1 MFSIRPFVHDA
12 VSAISMVSE
21 TLVSRASWNGGELAL
36 FGVMVRRGRWRQAL
50 SSNYLLRSS
59 VMLLQ
64 CCTLCVCLLWLVS
77 SNAGKWPSK
86 LQMNLIPNTLLSP
99 LQSLFR
105 NSRTVGFNF
114 VPKDSEALNS
124 LFRVMAAGFVS
135 SFPRPFSVP
144 NFIILYCSS

>member
-1 MFSIRPFVHDA
+1 MA
-12 VSAISMVSE
+12 
-21 TLVSRASWNGGELAL
+21 
-36 FGVMVRRGRWRQAL
+36 
-50 SSNYLLRSS
+50 
-59 VMLLQ
+59 
-64 CCTLCVCLLWLVS
+64 VS
-77 SNAGKWPSK
+77 SNAGKWPAK

-135 SFPRPFSVP
+135 TRLHARAF
-144 NFIILYCSS
+144 